1 MFSFVYSL
9 ERKFLSENFLFLA
22 GPRKVKRVSD
32 INAMGAPSPAAPFN
46 PVPNPYGAPP
56 APQPGFNVPQQGGYP
71 TGPGY
76 YGPGSEIP
84 MQPSQPTPFPSQYP
98 QQTSPYVM
106 PQSGGPQ
113 QGPGGIPPTGFGMF
127 NQPMVQDMA
136 LQYGQKLADQ
146 GKELVNKEF
155 EKYIPVSKLK
165 YYFAVDNKYVVNKL
179 KLIFFPFLH
188 TDWSL
193 KYDQDNPVQ
202 PRFDINALDLYIPM
216 MAYITYVV
224 LAGLVL
230 GMQDRFSPEQLGIQ
244 ASSALAYSIVE
255 LIVYSVTLYVT
266 NIPTTL
272 RTLDLLALSGYKY
285 AIIVAILLWSIL
297 LQKMGYWLALIYTG
311 FSLAF
316 FLVSFCCTKYKTRKF
331 KLDSNLLFHFSAT
344 HSQSKS
350 IG

>member
-1 MFSFVYSL
+1 
-9 ERKFLSENFLFLA
+9 
-22 GPRKVKRVSD
+22 
-32 INAMGAPSPAAPFN
+32 MGSPSPASFN

-56 APQPGFNVPQQGGYP
+56 APQPGYNVPQQGGYP
-71 TGPGY
+71 GASPGY
-76 YGPGSEIP
+76 GYGQPGTEMPI
-84 MQPSQPTPFPSQYP
+84 QPQQQQQQFPGQYP
-98 QQTSPYVM
+98 PQMQQQSPYGM
-106 PQSGGPQ
+106 PQ
-113 QGPGGIPPTGFGMF
+113 QGLQGGQVPPTGFGMF
-127 NQPMVQDMA
+127 NQPIVQDMA
-136 LQYGQKLADQ
+136 LQYGKAMADQ

-179 KLIFFPFLH
+179 KLIFFPFVH

-193 KYDQDNPVQ
+193 KYDQENPVQ

-216 MAYITYVV
+216 MAYITYIV

-285 AIIVAILLWSIL
+285 AIIVAILFWSIL

-316 FLVSFCCTKYKTRKF
+316 FLVS
-331 KLDSNLLFHFSAT
+331 DS
-344 HSQSKS
+344 
-350 IG
+350 

>member
-1 MFSFVYSL
+1 
-9 ERKFLSENFLFLA
+9 
-22 GPRKVKRVSD
+22 
-32 INAMGAPSPAAPFN
+32 MGAPSPTAPFN

-56 APQPGFNVPQQGGYP
+56 APQPGYNIPQQVGYP
-71 TGPGY
+71 SGPAY
-76 YGPGSEIP
+76 YGQGNEIP
-84 MQPSQPTPFPSQYP
+84 MQPQPNQFPGQFP
-98 QQTSPYVM
+98 QQQPSPYGM
-106 PQSGGPQ
+106 PQQIP
-113 QGPGGIPPTGFGMF
+113 PGGIPPTGFGMF
-127 NQPMVQDMA
+127 NQPIVQDMA

-202 PRFDINALDLYIPM
+202 PRSDINALDLYIPM

-255 LIVYSVTLYVT
+255 LIVYSITLYVT

-285 AIIVAILLWSIL
+285 AIIVAILVWSIL
-297 LQKMGYWLALIYTG
+297 LQKMGYWVTLFYTG
-311 FSLAF
+311 FALAF
-316 FLVSFCCTKYKTRKF
+316 FLVSIFLGYI
-331 KLDSNLLFHFSAT
+331 LFFVFL
-344 HSQSKS
+344 KK
-350 IG
+350 

>member
-1 MFSFVYSL
+1 M
-9 ERKFLSENFLFLA
+9 
-22 GPRKVKRVSD
+22 KRVSD
-32 INAMGAPSPAAPFN
+32 INAMGAPTPAAPFN
-46 PVPNPYGAPP
+46 PNVPNPYGAPP

-71 TGPGY
+71 GGY

-84 MQPSQPTPFPSQYP
+84 MQPPSQPNQFPGQYP
-98 QQTSPYVM
+98 QQSSPYGM
-106 PQSGGPQ
+106 PQQGGPQ
-113 QGPGGIPPTGFGMF
+113 PQQIPGVPPTGFGMF
-127 NQPMVQDMA
+127 NQPIVQDMA

-193 KYDQDNPVQ
+193 KYDQENPVQ

-255 LIVYSVTLYVT
+255 LIVYSITLYVT

-297 LQKMGYWLALIYTG
+297 LQKMGYWVTLIYTG
-311 FSLAF
+311 FALGF
-316 FLVSFCCTKYKTRKF
+316 FLVRLMEQEARKQLRF
-331 KLDSNLLFHFSAT
+331 
-344 HSQSKS
+344 
-350 IG
+350 